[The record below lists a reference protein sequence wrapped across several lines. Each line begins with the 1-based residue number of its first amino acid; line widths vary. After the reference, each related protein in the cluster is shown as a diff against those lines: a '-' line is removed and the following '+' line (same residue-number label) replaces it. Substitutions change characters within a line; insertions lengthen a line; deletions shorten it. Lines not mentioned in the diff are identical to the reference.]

1 MSSSKI
7 LKGDQAKSSPYS
19 IREMESQGKK
29 SGRKRDL
36 VPNQESALRTNR
48 ESKET
53 VEMEAYNLGLQKGQE
68 EGRKMAL
75 KKAEPLFDTLKK
87 AIDELTNARS
97 AMLDR
102 HREQMLEI
110 LILIAEKVIHRQ
122 VQISPDI
129 IMDTVRAA
137 SSHLMETEEI
147 RVRLHPSDFE
157 YIREIEDALAKKLTN
172 RKNVTIVEDSSMGR
186 GGVVIE
192 TEFGD
197 IDATIRSQIEHLKD
211 VLFDHA

>member
-7 LKGDQAKSSPYS
+7 LKGDQAKSTPYS
-19 IREMESQGKK
+19 IREMEPK
-29 SGRKRDL
+29 GRKPSRKTELAAD
-36 VPNQESALRTNR
+36 PGAADRTAR
-48 ESKET
+48 QSKEA
-53 VEMEAYNLGLQKGQE
+53 VEMEAYDLGLQKGLE

-75 KKAEPLFDTLKK
+75 KKAEPLFEALNR
-87 AIDELTNARS
+87 AAEEIGNART
-97 AMLDR
+97 ALLDR
-102 HREQMLEI
+102 HREQILEI

-122 VQISPDI
+122 VQLSPDI

-137 SSHLMETEEI
+137 SAHLMETEEI

-157 YIREIEDALAKKLTN
+157 YIREIEDVLAQKLTN
-172 RKNVTIVEDSSMGR
+172 HRSVNIVEDSSMGR
-186 GGVVIE
+186 GGVVVE

>member
-7 LKGDQAKSSPYS
+7 LKGDSACVTPYA
-19 IREMESQGKK
+19 IKEMESKAKK
-29 SGRKRDL
+29 PDTRK
-36 VPNQESALRTNR
+36 NALPTPEAAQLNAR
-48 ESKET
+48 ESKEAI
-53 VEMEAYNLGLQKGQE
+53 EMEAYKTGLQKGQE

-87 AIDELTNARS
+87 AIDELTHARTV
-97 AMLDR
+97 MLDK

-110 LILIAEKVIHRQ
+110 LILIAERVIHRQ

-129 IMDTVRAA
+129 IMDTVKAA
-137 SSHLMETEEI
+137 SAHLMETEEI

-157 YIREIEDALAKKLTN
+157 YIREIEESLSKKLTN
-172 RKNVTIVEDSSMGR
+172 RKNVNIVEDSSMGR
-186 GGVVIE
+186 GGVIIE

-197 IDATIRSQIEHLKD
+197 IDATIKSQIEHLKD
-211 VLFDHA
+211 VLFDNA